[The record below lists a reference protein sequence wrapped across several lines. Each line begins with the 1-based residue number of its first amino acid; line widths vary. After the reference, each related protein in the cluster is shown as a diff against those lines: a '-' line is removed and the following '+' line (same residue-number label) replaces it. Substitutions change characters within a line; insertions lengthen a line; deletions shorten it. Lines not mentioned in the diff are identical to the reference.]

1 MHEALT
7 TRAMTRKELD
17 LLVDWAALEGWNPG
31 LHDAEIFWKT
41 DPQAY
46 IAAEIQG
53 ELIGGGAITAYGN
66 SFGFMGFFIIRPEFR
81 GHGLGNQLWHF
92 RRDRL
97 KARLRPDASIAM
109 DGVFAMQDY
118 YARGGFNF
126 SHRDLRYRV
135 EPSALGG
142 ENSRC
147 PAEVV
152 PLSEV
157 PFDQLMAYDRTC
169 FPADRQVFLKA
180 WISQP
185 EALSL
190 GYVQSGNLCGYGVI
204 RRCRDGFKVGP
215 LFADSYKVADLLLKR
230 LAIFADDG
238 PIFLDVP
245 ENNTAAMSLAKHYGM
260 EEVFGCAKMYLGPVP
275 DMAQERIFG
284 VTTFEL
290 G

>member
-1 MHEALT
+1 MHESFT
-7 TRAMTRKELD
+7 VREMTRKEVD

-41 DPQAY
+41 DAEAY
-46 IAAEIQG
+46 IAAEVRG
-53 ELIGGGAITAYGN
+53 DLIGGGAITAYGDD
-66 SFGFMGFFIIRPEFR
+66 FGFMGFFIVRPEFR
-81 GHGLGNQLWHF
+81 GHGFGNRLWHI

-97 KARLRPDASIAM
+97 KTRLRPDASIGM

-126 SHRDLRYRV
+126 SHRNLRYRV
-135 EPSALGG
+135 ELSAFEGV
-142 ENSRC
+142 STQC
-147 PAEVV
+147 PDEII

-157 PFDQLMAYDRTC
+157 SFDQIIAYDRTC
-169 FPADRQVFLKA
+169 FPASRRIFLKA
-180 WISQP
+180 WLSQP

-190 GYVQSGNLCGYGVI
+190 GYVQFGSLCGYGVI
-204 RRCRDGFKVGP
+204 RRCRNGCKVGP
-215 LFADSYKVADLLLKR
+215 LFANSYKVADMLLKR
-230 LAIFADDG
+230 LVSFADDG

-245 ENNTAAMSLAKHYGM
+245 ENNPAAMSLAKHYGM
-260 EEVFGCAKMYLGPVP
+260 EEVFGCARMYLGPMP
-275 DMAQERIFG
+275 DIARDRIFG